1 MGVSRESGLGFDQR
15 GEQLA
20 THQVLADP
28 GLIAAT
34 NHPVLVAVLEVVIF
48 VWIFKPENAW
58 KSIHMGADIQIP
70 KIFKFIMTY
79 VTPIYL
85 LIILTWWGKDEAIPI
100 LLNQRSAGSSN
111 PVSDIDMPFITISR
125 GILVLMIVCFL
136 FAIRMAWKRNG
147 YDDRKG
153 FVEIDSNRAE
163 V

>member
-1 MGVSRESGLGFDQR
+1 
-15 GEQLA
+15 
-20 THQVLADP
+20 
-28 GLIAAT
+28 
-34 NHPVLVAVLEVVIF
+34 VLVAITEVIIF

-79 VTPIYL
+79 VTPLYL

-100 LLNQRSAGSSN
+100 LLNQRSAGSAT
-111 PVSDIDMPFITISR
+111 PVSGIDMPYITISR
-125 GILVLMIVCFL
+125 GILVLFVIVFL
-136 FAIRMAWKRNG
+136 FFIRTAWKRNK

-153 FVEIDSNRAE
+153 FVEIPSNRAE